1 MKKLK
6 EEILKPPPNTM
17 IVNKTLNINPTTQK
31 EVRIIFLFLPQY
43 HINTDFT
50 KKSDII
56 KKYLFLLPL
65 YIYLLLFLLLVFY
78 KFFRN
83 KYVLLVQSL

>member
-1 MKKLK
+1 MNKLK

-31 EVRIIFLFLPQY
+31 EIRIIFPFLPQY

-83 KYVLLVQSL
+83 KYVLLVQNL

>member
-31 EVRIIFLFLPQY
+31 EVRIIFPFLPQY
-43 HINTDFT
+43 HNSTDF
-50 KKSDII
+50 I
-56 KKYLFLLPL
+56 
-65 YIYLLLFLLLVFY
+65 
-78 KFFRN
+78 
-83 KYVLLVQSL
+83 